1 MEFNLNERSDV
12 EETASFSLQ
21 ADFEPVIDRKRGSI
35 EEKALRVSQQTQS
48 LRQNKIWSKSKIR
61 ISSTPGLLPPL
72 VPQFRYSNFQIQL
85 SKRSPEERSYTTL
98 TTFETQRKRAPSGR
112 DLQLS
117 VKSLVGLPCPST
129 LRSGA
134 TNQPS
139 LRLDE
144 YSLLEP
150 PNPALSL
157 MRFFFPRDPVCSR
170 QPGLRSRFA
179 AIP

>member
-117 VKSLVGLPCPST
+117 KVWLVYLVLRRWDLVPRTNLLWDWMSIPFWSLPILPY
-129 LRSGA
+129 RWWG
-134 TNQPS
+134 
-139 LRLDE
+139 
-144 YSLLEP
+144 
-150 PNPALSL
+150 
-157 MRFFFPRDPVCSR
+157 FFFQGIPYV
-170 QPGLRSRFA
+170 PGN
-179 AIP
+179 PG